1 MDQELRDLF
10 EIKED
15 EKILVSEEKPDI
27 IKHILI
33 RVGIL
38 VAGTIGFTVVILNAS
53 GWDVLG
59 YLIFMFAFHAVWF
72 VGILIESIIL
82 YINRKYIL
90 RNTNLIFT
98 AAMLVLY
105 CIGYITVFNPQF

>member
-1 MDQELRDLF
+1 MDKELRELF

-15 EKILVSEEKPDI
+15 EKILVSKEKPDI
-27 IKHILI
+27 VKHILI
-33 RVGIL
+33 RLGIL
-38 VAGTIGFTVVILNAS
+38 IAGTIGFIIVILNAN

-59 YLIFMFAFHAVWF
+59 YLIFMFGFHALWLVC
-72 VGILIESIIL
+72 ILIESFIL
-82 YINRKYIL
+82 HINKKYIL